1 MVYPHH
7 PSITSSSHPCEIFS
21 YDGLHH
27 LCFIMN
33 SLIPGNL
40 LTILTMLLIALA
52 RPRLSLAFQLPR
64 TTLRPSSILHHMSTD
79 SAPPDALSRFQNP
92 NNNADQIFSAL
103 SSDGTL
109 KVTTCTIR
117 NLLNEMMLQHNMNP
131 IPADALGRA
140 TMCALLASSGM
151 QPEQMFQLSVKG
163 DGALRG
169 CTVIVNG
176 KGEAK
181 GFVGCPELSDD
192 FTLQDAVGKGT
203 VQVRF

>member
-1 MVYPHH
+1 
-7 PSITSSSHPCEIFS
+7 
-21 YDGLHH
+21 
-27 LCFIMN
+27 MN

-64 TTLRPSSILHHMSTD
+64 TTLLPSSILHHMSTD